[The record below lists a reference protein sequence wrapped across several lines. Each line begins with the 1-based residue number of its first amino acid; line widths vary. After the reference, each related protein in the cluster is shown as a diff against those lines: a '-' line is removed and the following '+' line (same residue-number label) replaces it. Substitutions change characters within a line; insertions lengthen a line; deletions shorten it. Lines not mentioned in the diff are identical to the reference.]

1 MENTQIKTATQSYDL
16 DLMLVPKDYRIPTFE
31 EILPLAQTKE
41 QIFVKEQKNNGIKVA
56 SVCLPKRVLNPEEN
70 KTDVNDFFNSL
81 DGISITEFKR

>member
-1 MENTQIKTATQSYDL
+1 MENEITKAYELGFIPN
-16 DLMLVPKDYRIPTFE
+16 PKDYTHPTFE

-81 DGISITEFKR
+81 DGLVLSEIKYKNY